1 MQPIG
6 KYIAIK
12 TIDEQL
18 TTESGI
24 VLSGNDVDQM
34 RYKRGLVVETGTDV
48 NPVIKKDDHIYYDKA
63 QGFTMLIEDKQY
75 TIISERDVVVVL

>member
-1 MQPIG
+1 MKPIG

-24 VLSGNDVDQM
+24 VLSGSDMDQM
-34 RYKRGLVVETGTDV
+34 RYKRGLVIETGTDV
-48 NPVIKKDDHIYYDKA
+48 NPVIKKDDQIYYDKA